1 MFGHVVGIALDDT
14 GWLPAKEMALRVR
27 SQPVDTIKI
36 GSPLRARLHLFLGDR
51 AQRDTCC
58 GIPDVVLFINSPL
71 PLPPGIPCG
80 GVVVV
85 LSIQV
90 DGQVNPIPSGGYL
103 ELAIHSDVGPIVAEE
118 KLHNIA
124 VPEL

>member
-14 GWLPAKEMALRVR
+14 GWLPAKEMALGIRAE
-27 SQPVDTIKI
+27 SINAIQI
-36 GSPLRARLHLFLGDR
+36 GSPLRARLHLFLGDSG
-51 AQRDTCC
+51 QRDTNS

-71 PLPPGIPCG
+71 PLPPGIPCS